1 MSGRQAAAMWL
12 LIGLAVGCGPKSLEV
27 ETAQIRLARL
37 KSSFAADGLV
47 KADCLVVS
55 PRIAARVLSIHVRE
69 GDSVRPG
76 QVLVELDLADQRAA
90 LVEASAA
97 VKTGLGELDRV
108 VKESV
113 AASVDRSAAVRSAT
127 ARLEAATATLRR
139 AKRGALPGEIAAAEH
154 RIDGL
159 LAAQTEASQALARA
173 RTLYEEGVLPRAQF
187 EQAVARERVASEQV
201 DAARADLDALR
212 SLPRSEDVAIAQG
225 QADVAR
231 ADLAAAKSR
240 SVEAAVHAAAVR
252 QARAQVQTARA
263 AENRAAVSMGDG
275 VLRSAVS
282 GWVLRRH
289 VEPGATLLPGSP
301 ALTIVSSGG
310 VYVEAEAA
318 EEDVAKFDPGTK
330 LKVTS
335 AGFPGTVF
343 DGVVER
349 VSPAAEPKA
358 DSGVRRQILRVRI
371 RLLSGADRLRPG
383 EEVDVAGDFEHPVE
397 RLVVPNDA
405 VAFVGGLSVVWVVQ
419 EGKVHRVPVTL
430 GGANFESTEVI
441 GDLSNG
447 DQVVVAGKEAL
458 AEGVAVRVK
467 ARAP

>member
-47 KADCLVVS
+47 KADSLVVS

-69 GDSVRPG
+69 GDPVRPG
-76 QVLVELDLADQRAA
+76 QVLVELDLGDLRAGLA
-90 LVEASAA
+90 EASAA
-97 VKTGLGELDRV
+97 VAAGLFELDRV
-108 VKESV
+108 TKASS
-113 AASVDRSAAVRSAT
+113 AASAERAASERSAA
-127 ARLEAATATLRR
+127 ARLQTAIAALQR
-139 AKRGALPGEIAAAEH
+139 ARRGALPGEIRAAEH
-154 RIDGL
+154 RVDGL
-159 LAAQTEASQALARA
+159 VAAQIEAEQALTRA
-173 RTLYEEGVLPRAQF
+173 QTLFDQGVLPRAQL
-187 EQAVARERVASEQV
+187 EAAIARERVCSQQV

-212 SLPRSEDVAIAQG
+212 SLPRPEDVAIAQS
-225 QADVAR
+225 QVTVAQ

-240 SVEAAVHAAAVR
+240 SAEAGVHAAAIR

-263 AENRAAVSMGDG
+263 VENRAAVSMVDG

-371 RLLSGADRLRPG
+371 RLLSGAERLRPG
-383 EEVDVAGDFEHPVE
+383 EEVDVAGDFEHPAE

-405 VAFVGGLSVVWVVQ
+405 VAFVGGASVVWVVQ
-419 EGKVHRVPVTL
+419 EGKVHRVPVTI